1 MNSLRYN
8 TNNNLKLFNYHL
20 GGMGMIGRN
29 YQTGSESYRYSING
43 QEVESEL
50 NKNITTALFWE
61 YDSRIG
67 KRWNVDPLSYKFP
80 SESPYCAMEN
90 NPVYNIDPDGME
102 AKDWFKDKKGIMQY
116 DPKVK
121 SQKDL
126 GERGTYVGETKTEFS
141 NRGSKVE
148 FRKDGSILFSN
159 ENDAY
164 DRMKQVGSSREAMAV
179 HLKTKTLY
187 LPDYNN
193 NLSTSETESL
203 GYTLKGNQI
212 TDPIIGQAHTFSA
225 SIHTHFSLING
236 SSYGDDNPSFSDI
249 YYFSKKSS
257 NIPFITIGVKT
268 TYGYFGKWESRSDGK
283 YYTTDVKYTQFMRIP
298 SSKIYSGLR
307 SSINK
312 NRSKYGNF

>member
-1 MNSLRYN
+1 MV
-8 TNNNLKLFNYHL
+8 
-20 GGMGMIGRN
+20 MPERN
-29 YQTGSESYRYSING
+29 YQAGSESYRYSING
-43 QEVESEL
+43 QEIEFEL

-61 YDSRIG
+61 YDSRIER
-67 KRWNVDPLSYKFP
+67 RWNLDPLASKYLWQ
-80 SESPYCAMEN
+80 SPYCSLAN
-90 NPVYNIDPDGME
+90 NPINNTDPDGKE
-102 AKDWFKDKKGIMQY
+102 AKNWFKDKKGIMQY
-116 DPKVK
+116 DPDVK

-126 GERGTYVGETKTEFS
+126 GDRGTYVGETKVDFS
-141 NRGSKVE
+141 KRGSKVE
-148 FRKDGSILFSN
+148 YRKDGSILFSN

-164 DRMKQVGSSREAMAV
+164 DRLKQVGSSREAMAV
-179 HLKTKTLY
+179 NLKTKTLY

-212 TDPIIGQAHTFSA
+212 TDPVIGQARTFSA

-268 TYGYFGKWESRSDGK
+268 TYGYFGNWESRSDGK

-307 SSINK
+307 SIINK